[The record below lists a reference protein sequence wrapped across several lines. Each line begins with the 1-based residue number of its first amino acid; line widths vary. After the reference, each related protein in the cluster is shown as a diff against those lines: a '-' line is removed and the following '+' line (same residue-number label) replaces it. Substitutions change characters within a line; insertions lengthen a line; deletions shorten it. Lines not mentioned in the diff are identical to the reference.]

1 MNKENVIYTYT
12 HTVEYYSVIKKKEN
26 SAICS
31 HMDRLGKHYAKSDK
45 SDGDKCCMISD
56 INMESNT

>member
-31 HMDRLGKHYAKSDK
+31 NMDRLGKHYAKSNK
-45 SDGDKCCMISD
+45 SDGGQMPYDLRYKHRI
-56 INMESNT
+56 